1 MSNLKRNYNRFMV
14 KNRNKGIPNL
24 MLWIC
29 IGNAIVFVFDFLF
42 GLPVVDLL
50 RFDSY
55 KIMHGQVWRL
65 FSYVFTFASESSFF
79 SLRLLGAII
88 SIMFYYWI
96 GKVLDSV
103 MGTFKFNLYYLTGI
117 LLSDLYALA
126 IYWIFKVPMDMMVSV
141 HILNTSMFLA
151 VATLIPEQRVLL
163 YGLIPLKMKW
173 MAWVYMVLT
182 AIDII
187 RPGVELASVWST
199 LNSLSRVFNVLIILF
214 PLVALLNYF
223 IFFGGS
229 IRNLFTSKPRI
240 RRQKVVKKQK
250 EQPNP
255 NWAGNYRNAA
265 GEKPYHHKCMVC
277 GRTDTDYPDLE
288 FRYCSKCKGYCCY
301 CIDHIN
307 NHEHVK

>member
-1 MSNLKRNYNRFMV
+1 MV

-29 IGNAIVFVFDFLF
+29 VGNAVVFLF
-42 GLPVVDLL
+42 SLILGPAVVDIL
-50 RFDSY
+50 RFDASQ
-55 KIMHGQVWRL
+55 IMHGQVWRL
-65 FSYVFTFASESSFF
+65 FTYIFTFASESSFL
-79 SLRLLGAII
+79 SLRILGAVI

-96 GKVLDSV
+96 GKVLDGV
-103 MGTFKFNLYYLTGI
+103 MGTLKFNLYYLAGV
-117 LLSDLYALA
+117 LLSDLYAMI
-126 IYWIFKVPMDMMVSV
+126 IYWIFGVPMYVSV
-141 HILNTSMFLA
+141 HALNTSMFLA
-151 VATLIPEQRVLL
+151 VATLIPDQRVYL

-173 MAWVYMVLT
+173 MAWVYLGLS

-187 RPGVELASVWST
+187 RAFVNFSSVWSMADGVM
-199 LNSLSRVFNVLIILF
+199 RVCIVLICLF
-214 PLVALLNYF
+214 PIVALLNYF

-229 IRNLFTSKPRI
+229 MRNLFSTT
-240 RRQKVVKKQK
+240 RRVHYKKVHQKRPE

-255 NWAGNYRNAA
+255 GWADNYRSAS
-265 GEKPYHHKCMVC
+265 GEKPYHHKCVVC

-307 NHEHVK
+307 NHEHIK